1 MKKSPN
7 QIRVELK
14 EIAAAHLQV
23 NSFHWGDLQDATSKE
38 VIYPLMNCY
47 YPNGTLNNNRTSL
60 QLVIEVYDLLYKDGS
75 NLNDVESD
83 TLQVIRD
90 IYQVINKSTRWK
102 KIGKVSNSTVTKHKW
117 GTADVVAGHS
127 ITINF
132 DLRDVSGVCDLP
144 IQDYDF
150 DQQVTAGAC
159 SQVRVINTDL
169 SYDQSVPAGDVLELQ
184 DNGYDIT
191 NSEGNTII
199 SGSEVAQNDINKV
212 LPDVTH
218 TDSDGSPVVYPSAKA
233 FVCTPSVQKFSQTG
247 LLVKSGESGDTQGRD
262 GDVLTLG
269 APILDKDGNDFLNN
283 NTDRLV
289 DTNGG
294 TSFSN
299 GIVVDRSTFDTETGR
314 VLCYYLVYPTTND
327 FFTATTQAAG
337 TTVGGFSGW
346 LLSSRKEQN
355 NLLHDGVHGYLNYPP
370 FNISPIGTKFFFTRT
385 EFPGNTSLVYLTRE
399 SSIDSAISKIT
410 VRTDCYLLMTKI
422 LTWNGTILT

>member
-90 IYQVINKSTRWK
+90 IYQVVNKSTRWK

-150 DQQVTAGAC
+150 DQQVPAGAC
-159 SQVRVINTDL
+159 PQVRVINTDL

-199 SGSEVAQNDINKV
+199 SGSEVAQNDINKE
-212 LPDVTH
+212 LPNVTH

-233 FVCTPSVQKFSQTG
+233 FVCTPAAGCTG
-247 LLVKSGESGDTQGRD
+247 IAGFKGSEPYYTLPSDNLWGNSFRFCGTTGGYTDGTDYFDVDGVSTTKALAFPDGLICDLYRVTCD
-262 GDVLTLG
+262 GDFLMFQDNFVLDSGMTLADAVTFCSSFTLGGFADWIQIERDHYDQIRNNLTTYILDNKPFENTNTAITLWTNTTFFFSGTDTRAWVLTLYG
-269 APILDKDGNDFLNN
+269 GEDF
-283 NTDRLV
+283 R
-289 DTNGG
+289 
-294 TSFSN
+294 FK
-299 GIVVDRSTFDTETGR
+299 
-314 VLCYYLVYPTTND
+314 
-327 FFTATTQAAG
+327 AQASA
-337 TTVGGFSGW
+337 
-346 LLSSRKEQN
+346 R
-355 NLLHDGVHGYLNYPP
+355 P
-370 FNISPIGTKFFFTRT
+370 FPVRITNIS
-385 EFPGNTSLVYLTRE
+385 EL
-399 SSIDSAISKIT
+399 
-410 VRTDCYLLMTKI
+410 
-422 LTWNGTILT
+422 